1 VRAGILVNLQGLKF
15 DLSGAGAKNLQISVS
30 PIVIKTAVNSLSRPT
45 EFYFEEDSSVQSDS
59 SLTKVMAELKFLSS
73 DSKKSNVPESVAEYR
88 RNLENL
94 LQLPKYNYIHDYYQM
109 ADAIKEL
116 ELRWKDEINKKTRD
130 LLEKVIEH
138 LKIVHKNG

>member
-116 ELRWKDEINKKTRD
+116 ELRWKDESNKKTRD

>member
-1 VRAGILVNLQGLKF
+1 M
-15 DLSGAGAKNLQISVS
+15 SGAGAKNLQISVS

-45 EFYFEEDSSVQSDS
+45 EFYFEEDSSVQSDG

-116 ELRWKDEINKKTRD
+116 ELRWKDESNKKTRD